1 MNWMNTVSN
10 SVTDFTFYYS
20 GLFSPRVVR
29 VGCKRSTAKSRNDL
43 KTIWNGLDCHQ
54 QKGDFINMFWCQVPW
69 IPSFITAVM
78 KTTCSKCIIINEH
91 KYIPR
96 WGRLQVCHILHNSW
110 LVRQVNRHKSHLAQR
125 KFFFLLLHT
134 VTFSWQWLW
143 TSRICEVWFDQKK
156 FSCRKI
162 SAQTWLFFGFIFTT
176 VSRSCNWYAHWWL

>member
-78 KTTCSKCIIINEH
+78 KTACSKCIIINEH
-91 KYIPR
+91 KYIPC
-96 WGRLQVCHILHNSW
+96 WGRLQVCHILYNSW

-125 KFFFLLLHT
+125 KFFFIIAHSNIFLA
-134 VTFSWQWLW
+134 VTMNFKNLRSLIW
-143 TSRICEVWFDQKK
+143 SE
-156 FSCRKI
+156 KI
-162 SAQTWLFFGFIFTT
+162 
-176 VSRSCNWYAHWWL
+176 